1 MHYFRANY
9 TALQYP
15 HIKHPGGAGVSWD
28 DVQYCT
34 VTPQISIESQVLMYV
49 AADARARAAHSYK
62 SQFAGAAHGTYT
74 TDARGF
80 FIRSFPSALPTFGD
94 FKGKGKK
101 GERRSERGSTNTWP
115 VLGLGLRTKG
125 ASPFSHLSNPRRVL
139 PCPIQVAA
147 AIEVSFFNMSCSM

>member
-74 TDARGF
+74 TDARGLSSGPF
-80 FIRSFPSALPTFGD
+80 RQHFLLLE
-94 FKGKGKK
+94 KK